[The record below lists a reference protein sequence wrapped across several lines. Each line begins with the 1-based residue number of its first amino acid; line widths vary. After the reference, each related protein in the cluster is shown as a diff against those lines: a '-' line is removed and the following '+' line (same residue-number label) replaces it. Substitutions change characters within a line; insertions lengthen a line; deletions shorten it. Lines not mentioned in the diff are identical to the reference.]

1 MQQTAYSQ
9 PSNPWQIGTRG
20 RKSKAEVPQKMGHRE
35 VGRCQFTAQG
45 SRGGICAF
53 PAAPVPHEP
62 IFLGPSLWSL
72 AHQKKGHTKSR
83 FGDPGVV
90 YMIIPCAMLHD
101 LQYPHRPFC
110 NSMSVPLVLAERQ
123 GQCDNYTWQSLESL
137 GCSAAICE

>member
-1 MQQTAYSQ
+1 MQQTTYSQ

-20 RKSKAEVPQKMGHRE
+20 RKSKAEVPQTMGHRE

-72 AHQKKGHTKSR
+72 AHKKKGTRKVALET
-83 FGDPGVV
+83 GVV
-90 YMIIPCAMLHD
+90 YMILPCAMLHD
-101 LQYPHRPFC
+101 LQSHRPFC

-123 GQCDNYTWQSLESL
+123 GQRDNYTWQSLESL